1 MPQTHG
7 LKINHLGARIVQI
20 GEWQQVRTTPSPRKW
35 GNSPVGFLQMPWV
48 RKLICDR
55 HIAFAAVVTSGVS
68 HRCAPGAKPVS
79 TSGADSG
86 IHGRRKTCGSFW
98 ADSGIHGR
106 RKTCGHSRADAAIHG
121 RRKTCGSF
129 WSRATVAMALSGDAL
144 NSPSPATHPP
154 AGGGNRAVHPGH
166 NAGFRRTAGSRC
178 RACSPPPA
186 LRCRRRRPRT
196 RRCRT

>member
-1 MPQTHG
+1 MAAGPYNPHSPEVGQFPSRFFTDAMGQETH
-7 LKINHLGARIVQI
+7 LRPTHRL
-20 GEWQQVRTTPSPRKW
+20 
-35 GNSPVGFLQMPWV
+35 
-48 RKLICDR
+48 
-55 HIAFAAVVTSGVS
+55 AAVVTSGVS
-68 HRCAPGAKPVS
+68 HRCAPGAKPV
-79 TSGADSG
+79 GAS
-86 IHGRRKTCGSFW
+86 R
-98 ADSGIHGR
+98 ADAGIHGR
-106 RKTCGHSRADAAIHG
+106 RKTCGHFWADSGIHG

-129 WSRATVAMALSGDAL
+129 WSRATVAMAVSGDAL